1 MDILGNIIYAI
12 FGIVCFLFIYF
23 LVKTKKDRSAV
34 LKMNICAV
42 IAAVLACLK
51 NIIK

>member
-1 MDILGNIIYAI
+1 MNILGNIIYAI
-12 FGIVCFLFIYF
+12 FWIDCFSFIYF
-23 LVKTKKDRSAV
+23 LMKTKKDRSAV

-42 IAAVLACLK
+42 IATVVACVN